1 MYVLLRHYIECLSS
15 LVMLYNFAKEWRKT
29 TTPTTRINFR
39 FHAPFISHTRI
50 SPSSCQLLLSFW
62 KIWFILS
69 GFFLFLHNFF
79 LDCLHFH
86 IRNEKK
92 RECACKIC
100 KKSLMHFEACQEEKL
115 VSHVCKF
122 IEIERMINSHEI
134 LRNYCIF
141 FCISSRVV
149 VVVVAAAVCE
159 ICENIEIMMTTRTT
173 FFERERGKIALVV
186 ELWWRIESACIQNDL
201 RFMMLLLILRFS
213 LLTELL

>member
-1 MYVLLRHYIECLSS
+1 M
-15 LVMLYNFAKEWRKT
+15 
-29 TTPTTRINFR
+29 
-39 FHAPFISHTRI
+39 
-50 SPSSCQLLLSFW
+50 LLLYLILEFLHLAASFCFLFEKYDLYW
-62 KIWFILS
+62 VD
-69 GFFLFLHNFF
+69 FFLFLHNFF

-173 FFERERGKIALVV
+173 FFEREREEKS
-186 ELWWRIESACIQNDL
+186 LWLSNYDEGL
-201 RFMMLLLILRFS
+201 RVHAYRMI
-213 LLTELL
+213 